1 MFPAPPA
8 PVNKQLSVSLGNNSM
23 SQTDKS
29 EHMEAYCEIYIYIY
43 IYMIIPLSRNLIV
56 FCLYI
61 KACVCSCMS
70 TWKVGRGGEYKSNV

>member
-43 IYMIIPLSRNLIV
+43 IHDYSFV
-56 FCLYI
+56 
-61 KACVCSCMS
+61 
-70 TWKVGRGGEYKSNV
+70 